1 MDTERAKM
9 KYDRLSKDE
18 AALLI
23 IDHQSGLFQLVHDQI
38 PEVFARN
45 VCALADIAK
54 VFKLPVVVT
63 TSKEDGPNGPLMP
76 DLRERLTNVKVVR
89 REGEIN
95 AWDNAEFVK
104 AVKKTGRKQLIVAG
118 ITTDVCVAFAALS
131 ALEAGYKV
139 YVVGDASGSLCIGSS
154 IGAMVRMV
162 HAGVQPMSWFAVA
175 SELMRDWRDDQGGGF
190 KKLMAEHVP
199 NYKQLI
205 DSYEAKKQED

>member
-9 KYDRLSKDE
+9 KYDRLSQDE

-23 IDHQSGLFQLVHDQI
+23 IDHQSGLFQLVHDNI

-54 VFKLPVVVT
+54 AFKLPVVVT

-76 DLRERLTNVKVVR
+76 DLRERLPNAKIVR

-104 AVKKTGRKQLIVAG
+104 AVKKTGRKQLIIAG
-118 ITTDVCVAFAALS
+118 ITTDVCVAFATLS

-139 YVVGDASGSLCIGSS
+139 YVVTDASGSLCIGSG
-154 IGAMVRMV
+154 IGATVRMV
-162 HAGVQPMSWFAVA
+162 HAGAHPMSWFAVA
-175 SELMRDWRDDQGGGF
+175 SELMRDWRDDEGGGF
-190 KKLMAEHVP
+190 KKLLMEHVP
-199 NYKQLI
+199 NYKQLV